1 MAAAH
6 GNGVQGF
13 FKRDIWLLEESE
25 EREEEEE
32 EGEEGEGEGE
42 ERGSDVEGSEGE
54 HSKSG
59 SESAA
64 HKKVN
69 VCTK

>member
-32 EGEEGEGEGE
+32 EGEGGRGRGRKEGQMLKGPKENTL
-42 ERGSDVEGSEGE
+42 
-54 HSKSG
+54 
-59 SESAA
+59 
-64 HKKVN
+64 KVDQR
-69 VCTK
+69 VQHIRR